1 MTQEEIIAYNE
12 RHALEQIRAAY
23 AAGDLAE
30 AMQLVHVAFG
40 IGNMKAAYNK
50 VMEICVEDKM
60 RQKLLK
66 MPTGTVIVKDEIEY
80 RDWETDRKSVV

>member
-12 RHALEQIRAAY
+12 HHALEKIRAAY
-23 AAGDLAE
+23 AAGDVPE

-50 VMEICVEDKM
+50 VMELCEEGK
-60 RQKLLK
+60 
-66 MPTGTVIVKDEIEY
+66 P
-80 RDWETDRKSVV
+80 

>member
-23 AAGDLAE
+23 AAGDVPE
-30 AMQLVHVAFG
+30 AMQLVHIAFG

-50 VMEICVEDKM
+50 VMEICKE
-60 RQKLLK
+60 
-66 MPTGTVIVKDEIEY
+66 
-80 RDWETDRKSVV
+80 

>member
-12 RHALEQIRAAY
+12 RLALEKIRAAY
-23 AAGDLAE
+23 AAGDVPE

-50 VMEICVEDKM
+50 VMEICKEGK
-60 RQKLLK
+60 
-66 MPTGTVIVKDEIEY
+66 P
-80 RDWETDRKSVV
+80 

>member
-1 MTQEEIIAYNE
+1 MTREEIIAYNE

-40 IGNMKAAYNK
+40 IGNMKAAYKK
-50 VMEICVEDKM
+50 VMELCGEA
-60 RQKLLK
+60 QK
-66 MPTGTVIVKDEIEY
+66 
-80 RDWETDRKSVV
+80 

>member
-23 AAGDLAE
+23 AAGDVPE
-30 AMQLVHVAFG
+30 AMHIVHVAFG

-50 VMEICVEDKM
+50 VMELCEEGK
-60 RQKLLK
+60 
-66 MPTGTVIVKDEIEY
+66 P
-80 RDWETDRKSVV
+80 

>member
-23 AAGDLAE
+23 AAGDVPE
-30 AMQLVHVAFG
+30 AMQIVHVAFG

-50 VMEICVEDKM
+50 VMEICKEGK
-60 RQKLLK
+60 
-66 MPTGTVIVKDEIEY
+66 P
-80 RDWETDRKSVV
+80 